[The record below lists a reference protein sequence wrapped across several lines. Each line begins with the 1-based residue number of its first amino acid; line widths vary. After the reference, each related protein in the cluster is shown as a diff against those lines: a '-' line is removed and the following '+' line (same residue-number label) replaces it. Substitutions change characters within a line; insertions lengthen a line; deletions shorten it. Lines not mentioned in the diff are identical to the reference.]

1 MQRIRQA
8 TIREPN
14 RPSHQP
20 IARPEILDAFW
31 KFAAER
37 QEIFYRRLRG
47 EPRPWTRDPVLAEF
61 KFCNVFRASD
71 RVSQFLI
78 REVIYGDRL
87 LSPEDTL
94 LRIVLF
100 RLFSRCDT
108 WLDLEHA
115 VGEISAKS
123 FDQASYATALDEIRP
138 RHPIYTAAFIL
149 SASAPFGYASKHR
162 NHLALVDTMISDG
175 LTRLIA
181 KAKHM
186 AEVFELLVSYPM
198 IGPFMGYQLAVD
210 INYSELTDF
219 SEDEFTVAGPGALRG
234 IAKVF
239 SDTGGRS
246 AAAVISQMVREQE
259 EAFESRGLRFEG
271 LFGRRLHAID
281 VQNLFCEVDK
291 YCRVTFPELRSD
303 RTRIKQ
309 RFCPTNEPLR
319 QFYPPKWGIDLD
331 SRPLD
336 RPTTDSVRAT
346 E

>member
-1 MQRIRQA
+1 MLTLRVASRPVRQ
-8 TIREPN
+8 
-14 RPSHQP
+14 PSG
-20 IARPEILDAFW
+20 RGEIVDAFW
-31 KFAAER
+31 NFAAER

-47 EPRPWTRDPVLAEF
+47 EPSPWTSDPILMDF

-78 REVIYGDRL
+78 RDVIYSESPR
-87 LSPEDTL
+87 SPEDTL

-100 RLFSRCDT
+100 RLFSRPDT
-108 WLDLEHA
+108 WIDLEQA

-123 FDQASYATALDEIRP
+123 FDQALYASALDGIRL

-149 SASAPFGYASKHR
+149 SAAAPFGYSSKHR
-162 NHLALVDTMISDG
+162 NHLALVGRMLDDG
-175 LTRLIA
+175 LPRQVARA
-181 KAKHM
+181 KQM
-186 AEVFELLVSYPM
+186 ADVFDFLVSYPM

-210 INYSELTDF
+210 LNYSELTDF
-219 SEDEFTVAGPGALRG
+219 SEDDFTVAGPGALRG

-246 AAAVISQMVREQE
+246 PEELITRMVVEQE
-259 EAFESRGLRFEG
+259 EAFESRGLRFNG

-291 YCRVTFPELRSD
+291 YCRVKFPELRSA

-309 RFCPTNEPLR
+309 RFYPSNQPLR
-319 QFYPPKWGIDLD
+319 QFYPPKWGIGLG
-331 SRPLD
+331 SSAVTRPLAQGG
-336 RPTTDSVRAT
+336 VRSA